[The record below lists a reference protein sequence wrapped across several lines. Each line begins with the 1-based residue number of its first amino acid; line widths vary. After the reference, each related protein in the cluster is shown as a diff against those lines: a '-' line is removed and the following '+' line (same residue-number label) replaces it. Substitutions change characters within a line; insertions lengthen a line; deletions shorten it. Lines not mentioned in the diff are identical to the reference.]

1 MNIPSAA
8 HSSRPKTGLTIFRAK
23 GAEKAVRLLLL
34 LAIAAL
40 LFATA
45 GCASREPE
53 HAPDY
58 PRITVQRAVLPTGVT
73 GAIYNRGMDVA
84 LFEDIKARRIGD
96 ILTVLLVEQT
106 SGTKSA
112 VTNLNQATD
121 INVGAPS
128 VGGNVYPEVSVGLN
142 SNNSFTGESGSS
154 QSNSL
159 NGSIAVTVVDVL
171 PGGNL
176 LVQGEKW
183 IQINQGRE
191 YIRLHGI
198 IRQRDVA
205 PNNTILSTQVA
216 EARIEYSGTGA
227 TENANVLGWV
237 ARLIFSPLKPF

>member
-1 MNIPSAA
+1 MKHIS
-8 HSSRPKTGLTIFRAK
+8 
-23 GAEKAVRLLLL
+23 LLLL
-34 LAIAAL
+34 PVL
-40 LFATA
+40 LLA
-45 GCASREPE
+45 GCASQQPE
-53 HAPDY
+53 FDEDY
-58 PRITVQRAVLPTGVT
+58 PRITVQRAVLPSNVN
-73 GAIYNRGMDVA
+73 GAIYNRGLDMA

-96 ILTVLLVEQT
+96 ILTVMLIENT
-106 SGTKSA
+106 SGTKSSD
-112 VTNLNQATD
+112 TNLNQSTG
-121 INVGAPS
+121 ISVGAPTI
-128 VGGNVYPEVSVGLN
+128 GGTTYPEVSAGMN
-142 SNNSFTGESGSS
+142 SNNTFAGESGSS

-159 NGSIAVTVVDVL
+159 NGSIAVTVIDVL

-183 IQINQGRE
+183 IQINQGKE